1 MQHFAMRY
9 IFKSKA
15 VGVSWNDPGQL
26 SIIVASALVY
36 FASLVAFE
44 RYTSYLDDFQEPY
57 FEHARLPRSLLSI
70 ESKSLNQTNLTKSPT
85 STNVE
90 EVATYMLATFSS
102 GVTQPFLFRN
112 GAGVVNMFLAL
123 AIVCDEFFVPS
134 LDVIIE
140 KLGCSEDVAGATFM
154 AAGGSAPELFTSAVN
169 NST

>member
-1 MQHFAMRY
+1 MRY

-90 EVATYMLATFSS
+90 EEGQDPLFPKDVFSIQQIRQ
-102 GVTQPFLFRN
+102 GKLQLTCWQH
-112 GAGVVNMFLAL
+112 LAL
-123 AIVCDEFFVPS
+123 ESRNLFY
-134 LDVIIE
+134 
-140 KLGCSEDVAGATFM
+140 LGMVLE
-154 AAGGSAPELFTSAVN
+154 
-169 NST
+169 